1 MNKFFFLVLSVL
13 ILSVQAVTSQTK
25 KNQLHAQIEN
35 VPDGTLVYF
44 SILVNEN
51 EKISLDSTQVKNG
64 KFQIELPAVDH
75 QVFSLLSIAG
85 VRGDVSF
92 INENKSLTAKIYPD
106 SIYSSVMQGSDA
118 NELLTDYKAY
128 MKERNAELIR
138 MSRQF
143 STEELEDPNIR
154 EELESQQMAIA
165 RAIVAHNK
173 ELIKT
178 HPNALPSL
186 FIFSDLI
193 DLPTITF
200 TEMFQLYGK
209 FSTLLKETPMG
220 KKLGEKYGE
229 STGISIGDIAFNFS
243 AKTPEGEELSL
254 QDVMNKDGKYTLIEF
269 WASWCSY
276 CRAEMPNVVEVYKK
290 YHEKGLN
297 ILSVSLDKE
306 KSEWMDAI
314 KKFGMNW
321 DHVSILNGWDD
332 PAVRLYQVSSI
343 PMNYLLD
350 EDGKVIEVKLKGADL
365 EKKMQ
370 ELLGDQ

>member
-1 MNKFFFLVLSVL
+1 MISSLQS
-13 ILSVQAVTSQTK
+13 VTSQTK
-25 KNQLHAQIEN
+25 INYLEAQIEN
-35 VPDGTLVYF
+35 VPDGTPVYF
-44 SILVNEN
+44 SILANEN
-51 EKISLDSTQVKNG
+51 EKIPLDSSQVKNG
-64 KFQIELPAVDH
+64 NFKIDLPAVNH

-106 SIYSSVMQGSDA
+106 SIYSSVVQGSDA

-128 MKERNAELIR
+128 MKERNAELIG
-138 MSRQF
+138 MSQKY
-143 STEELEDPNIR
+143 STEELEDPDIQ
-154 EELESQQMAIA
+154 EEFESQQMAMA
-165 RAIVAHNK
+165 RAMVAHSK

-178 HPNALPSL
+178 HPNSLPSL
-186 FIFSDLI
+186 FIFADLI
-193 DLPTITF
+193 DLPAITF
-200 TEMFQLYGK
+200 SEMFQLYGK
-209 FSTLLKETPMG
+209 FSTKLKETPMG
-220 KKLGEKYGE
+220 KKLGEKYGK
-229 STGISIGDIAFNFS
+229 STGISIGDVAFNFN
-243 AKTPEGEELSL
+243 AKTPEGEALSL
-254 QDVMNKDGKYTLIEF
+254 QEVMNKGGKYTLIEF

-276 CRAEMPNVVEVYKK
+276 CREEMPNVVEVYKK
-290 YHEKGLN
+290 YNEKGLN

-306 KSEWMDAI
+306 KSEWVDAI

-343 PMNYLLD
+343 PTNYLLD
-350 EDGKVIEVKLKGADL
+350 EDGKVIEIKLKGADL

>member
-1 MNKFFFLVLSVL
+1 MLSVL

-44 SILVNEN
+44 SILANEN

-106 SIYSSVMQGSDA
+106 SIYSSVVQGSDA

-154 EELESQQMAIA
+154 EELESQQMATV
-165 RAIVAHNK
+165 RAMVAHSK

-209 FSTLLKETPMG
+209 FSTQLKETSMG

-229 STGISIGDIAFNFS
+229 SKGISIGDVAFNFS

-343 PMNYLLD
+343 PTNYLLD
-350 EDGKVIEVKLKGADL
+350 EDGKVIEIKLKGAEL